1 MEMVPLQPWILPRS
15 QTAYAVAAIE
25 TVAMRA
31 AVAPMIKFCIV
42 GCRCAAAISRRGF
55 PSTQW
60 NAATKTAVA
69 ILGEAGTR
77 IGTHL
82 ADLVNLFDPEIIV
95 VGGEAVQFGDAL
107 LTPLRNTM
115 ELYLFF
121 SRPELLTDRVPSSWA
136 RGVAALATQSI
147 FDFECSPS
155 GSRDKH
161 GCAVAMC
168 LDWVDGSGTRD
179 PVNDAWT
186 LAISMSSRT
195 EDEATWLDCQ
205 PSVRYLCEV
214 FSAIQKNSGL

>member
-1 MEMVPLQPWILPRS
+1 MEMLPLSTVDIAALPDCLCGCSHRDGGDEGGSSANDELLHCMVQMRRS
-15 QTAYAVAAIE
+15 DFTPGVSIDAVE
-25 TVAMRA
+25 
-31 AVAPMIKFCIV
+31 
-42 GCRCAAAISRRGF
+42 RGD
-55 PSTQW
+55 
-60 NAATKTAVA
+60 KTAVA

-82 ADLVNLFDPEIIV
+82 ADLVNLFGPEIIV

-121 SRPELLTDRVPSSWA
+121 SRPELLADRVPSSWA

-168 LDWVDGSGTRD
+168 LDSVEGTRTID
-179 PVNDAWT
+179 
-186 LAISMSSRT
+186 LAVSPLR
-195 EDEATWLDCQ
+195 
-205 PSVRYLCEV
+205 
-214 FSAIQKNSGL
+214 

>member
-1 MEMVPLQPWILPRS
+1 M
-15 QTAYAVAAIE
+15 
-25 TVAMRA
+25 
-31 AVAPMIKFCIV
+31 
-42 GCRCAAAISRRGF
+42 
-55 PSTQW
+55 
-60 NAATKTAVA
+60 
-69 ILGEAGTR
+69 
-77 IGTHL
+77 
-82 ADLVNLFDPEIIV
+82 
-95 VGGEAVQFGDAL
+95 GGEAVQFGDAL